1 MKTNVNIFNE
11 LNESF
16 NKEMNEVIKAKTLK
30 ESEETTQP
38 EESSMDRIKRK
49 LKELKDREDSKY
61 EEITTKVDLQPE
73 QESEEPTTKEPITEE
88 TTTEEPIN
96 EEETVF
102 VNGNNEEKDL
112 DYIITD
118 VTVLNPVGDGD
129 VQAPDIDALLTLV
142 DESLKAE
149 YGDWGHINV
158 LSSRIDENSSF
169 ALVDISTKEIMKEF
183 EEKGITD
190 VAIGKNLIIEA
201 ADNLYDFKVNSL
213 AGITKFS
220 KKTNDALSTIKEWVE
235 TEFLQEAKAE
245 KEKAEELAKAAEQ
258 KEVTEQYINS
268 RADLRQEI
276 ENIKM
281 FIELSK
287 QAKAAE
293 EMKPSIQ
300 KRMYAFAA
308 ELPANIE
315 IDDKQGLKFNS
326 RDDIVE
332 IIFGKEWVEE
342 PREDNKIPEVLDL
355 KENEEADTLI
365 KDYYKNKMD
374 LETLHNKLEKLFG
387 NKKDAAEY
395 FAANDNRIKN
405 LKESYEQFNIG
416 DIEVVFNPETYECL
430 YSIPSAEVKDKK
442 INLTKVPTVNTPYD
456 TNTIIKSFVE
466 TKFGRIPS
474 EEEQEMIDNKEVS
487 EPIPTENT
495 PIEEPTTDVNTDIEE
510 PVEEAE
516 LPEEP
521 TEGELAQQEDLPQAE
536 TGSAS
541 FFKIRPKEHG
551 IVSIEDILKKEPPE
565 PSSYIVVGEKM
576 LSDEEWN
583 DLTSDLTKSRDYL
596 KGLKSIDKKNYA
608 FNAIKLTNPNAGYDL
623 YVDPYGYDYP
633 KYIGIKE

>member
-16 NKEMNEVIKAKTLK
+16 NKEMDEIIKAKTLK

-38 EESSMDRIKRK
+38 EKSSMDRIKRK

-73 QESEEPTTKEPITEE
+73 QES
-88 TTTEEPIN
+88 EEPIN

-342 PREDNKIPEVLDL
+342 PREDNKIPEVL
-355 KENEEADTLI
+355 
-365 KDYYKNKMD
+365 
-374 LETLHNKLEKLFG
+374 G
-387 NKKDAAEY
+387 
-395 FAANDNRIKN
+395 

-474 EEEQEMIDNKEVS
+474 EEEQEMIDNGEVS
-487 EPIPTENT
+487 EPIPTEDT
-495 PIEEPTTDVNTDIEE
+495 PIEEPTTEVNTDIEE

-521 TEGELAQQEDLPQAE
+521 TEGEPTQQEDLPQAE
-536 TGSAS
+536 TGSAA
-541 FFKIRPKEHG
+541 FFKISAREHG
-551 IVSIEDILKKEPPE
+551 IVSIEDIFKREPPE
-565 PSSYIVVGEKM
+565 LSSYIVVGEKM

-583 DLTSDLTKSRDYL
+583 DLTSDLTKSREYL

-633 KYIGIKE
+633 RYIGIKE